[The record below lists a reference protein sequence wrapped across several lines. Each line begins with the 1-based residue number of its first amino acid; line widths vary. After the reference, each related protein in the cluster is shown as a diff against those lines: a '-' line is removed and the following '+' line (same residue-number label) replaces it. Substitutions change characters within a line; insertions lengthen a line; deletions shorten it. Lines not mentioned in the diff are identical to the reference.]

1 MYARLLH
8 PRLDAALA
16 KVFALRSAEELCD
29 SRLVVEFRAGKLV
42 MSQQLKSFVS
52 PQEYLRLERQAEY
65 KSEYLN
71 GEIFAMSGA
80 SRKHNLLTTNIS
92 ASLNQQ
98 LRGRPCEVYASDM
111 RVKVRATGLYTY
123 PDVVVVCGEPQLE
136 DEYLDTLLNPTVL
149 VEVLSKSTERYDRIA
164 KTSYYR
170 TLDSLQEHLMVSQDE
185 IRVEQ
190 YAKQADG
197 TWLLMEHRSLD
208 SNVELQS
215 IGCTP
220 ALRDVY
226 DKVEIDPH
234 FRIEPR

>member
-1 MYARLLH
+1 
-8 PRLDAALA
+8 
-16 KVFALRSAEELCD
+16 
-29 SRLVVEFRAGKLV
+29 
-42 MSQQLKSFVS
+42 MSQQLKSYIS

-92 ASLNQQ
+92 TSLNQQ

-111 RVKVRATGLYTY
+111 RVKVTATGLYTY

-136 DEYLDTLLNPTVL
+136 DDYLDTLLNPPVL

-164 KTSYYR
+164 KSSYYR
-170 TLDSLQEHLMVSQDE
+170 TLDSLAEHLLVAQDE
-185 IRVEQ
+185 IRLEQ
-190 YAKQADG
+190 YVRQPDG
-197 TWLLMEHRSLD
+197 QWLLYDYRSPD
-208 SNVELQS
+208 DVAELKS
-215 IGCTP
+215 IGCTL

-226 DKVEIDPH
+226 DKVRFDPE
-234 FRIEPR
+234 R